1 MLVTDYLHILS
12 DKVWVGQNRI
22 DIRAV
27 WFDIKALTKEDVFQL
42 PNGTTVRGDWVT
54 EGGDQSIPAERREPR
69 ILCKKGKLS
78 LQFHGTNISIRLG
91 LNPGWGVGDVY
102 IDGVRPPT
110 IQGVFGAVDTV
121 SCDSDAYG
129 SPGAEYRDILIAD
142 NLSDGLHTLEVYC
155 NNLTPGAGGFF
166 VVTGCKVYSPA
177 NLTRTRPVW
186 IANRLEL
193 PQPEV
198 LTIKNFTADR
208 VHEVTATFSAGLL
221 DENGQ
226 PVGQHFWESLDAG
239 GEVSVTVVPAL
250 TGGEATGEQVETC
263 QLTALHPDPNGTE
276 IRSTNVNV
284 TPDTPGLEKTG
295 AWWPDSGFGELRDVT
310 NVGWVSVKLTVNA
323 DRFVLRVQRDYG
335 WGTFRILKDT
345 DTITGC
351 SWTNGSNVITVPL
364 GSEGPL
370 QVGRY
375 VTGPGIPP
383 GATIIGVSGNT
394 CTISATATQTV
405 SDQLLDVDTNV
416 TTVTCH
422 DDNGGGFFV
431 DVEVTGL
438 TFSTGNKV
446 KLVNDIADQ
455 FVVWSRITWATE
467 ARFTRRNETVQLKL
481 QRKHVPPFPLTN
493 TRIENGRVEWDPGA
507 SGQFDL
513 SKPYDNRGVV
523 EERAEMRFPTFIV
536 IYQPGYL
543 ERIKEYDIA
552 IVDPF
557 AVTRKEVEQLQA
569 LGIKVI
575 NYVSFGEEDGTI
587 ADPWDTSSAQVP
599 WTGDGQGPGGYAS
612 YYCKGGYHFGEM
624 SECSH
629 DRQRYEGVQA
639 CAMNNPNYN
648 PHWSGRCSA
657 ACANDW
663 REGYKT
669 WEKGGA
675 CSAGHTSAT
684 FWQRS
689 ASKACTNA
697 SCPDYNPPHNKCTQY
712 QQASAWGQDFSL
724 ITDFPDENGIWTS
737 YYVNPVPTGPG
748 SWYERIRDYYL
759 PLVFG
764 LPTPRDETLSV
775 QSKLLT
781 SGGVVLGIQL
791 THPPV
796 DQGEPITIT
805 DVVTG
810 YVYQKNLDW
819 DIDDKLGIIKLH
831 PTTGAPTV
839 SAGQQIRVQY
849 STKGLNSDGVFMDTV
864 DTVDIYPAEEYQA
877 AAAKLIND
885 MKALYPDRIFCSNR
899 GFSILDRIIHSCEYV
914 MFETFL
920 SEHDWVNK
928 TYYKIEDPAAV
939 AWNNQITAQLMELRK
954 RHVFDVLGLN
964 YASNGPEGDELRA
977 YIREET
983 HKRGWLSWCSEIL
996 LNDPLPNAG
1005 FSSGRGP
1012 IRTNMWKVY
1021 RVKRKQ

>member
-1 MLVTDYLHILS
+1 MLITDYLHILS
-12 DKVWVGQNRI
+12 DKTWAGQNRI
-22 DIRAV
+22 DVRAT
-27 WFDIKALTKEDVFQL
+27 WFDIKVLTKEDVFQL
-42 PNGTTVRGDWVT
+42 PNGTTVRGEWVV
-54 EGGDQSIPAERREPR
+54 EGGDKSLPAERQEPR

-102 IDGVRPPT
+102 IDGVRPST
-110 IQGVFGAVDTV
+110 IPGVFGAVDTV
-121 SCDSDAYG
+121 SCDSDAHN
-129 SPGAEYRDILIAD
+129 SSGAEYRDFLIAD
-142 NLSDGLHTLEVYC
+142 NLSDGPHTLEVYC
-155 NNLTPGAGGFF
+155 NNLVQGDNGFF
-166 VVTGCKVYSPA
+166 VVTGCKVYSPT

-186 IANRLEL
+186 IANHFEL

-198 LTIKNFTADR
+198 LTFKNFAADR

-226 PVGQHFWESLDAG
+226 LVGQQFWESLDAG
-239 GEVSVTVVPAL
+239 GEASVTVVPAI
-250 TGGEATGEQVETC
+250 TGGEASGEQVETC
-263 QLTALHPDPNGTE
+263 QLTALHPDPNGTY
-276 IRSTNVNV
+276 IRSTIVNV
-284 TPDTPGLEKTG
+284 TPDTSGLVKTG
-295 AWWPDSGFGELRDVT
+295 AWSQDSDFGELREYASA
-310 NVGWVSVKLTVNA
+310 NWASIALTVNA

-351 SWTNGSNVITVPL
+351 SWTSGSNVITVPL

-375 VTGPGIPP
+375 VTGTGIPR
-383 GATIIGVSGNT
+383 GATITGVSGNT
-394 CTISATATQTV
+394 CTISAAATQTK
-405 SDQLLDVDTNV
+405 SNQTLDVDTNV
-416 TTVTCH
+416 ATVTCH
-422 DDNGGGFFV
+422 DANGGGYFV
-431 DVEVTGL
+431 DVEVSGL
-438 TFSTGNKV
+438 TYPTGNKV
-446 KLVNDIADQ
+446 KLVNSTSGK
-455 FVVWSRITWATE
+455 FVIWSRITWTTE
-467 ARFTRRNETVQLKL
+467 ARFTRRDETVQLKL

-493 TRIENGRVEWDPGA
+493 TRNENGRVEWDPGA

-536 IYQPGYL
+536 IYQPGYI

-557 AVTRKEVEQLQA
+557 AVTRKEVAELQA

-575 NYVSFGEEDGTI
+575 NYVSFGEEDSTL
-587 ADPWDTSSAQVP
+587 ADPWDPGSSQGP

-624 SECSH
+624 SECVH

-639 CAMNNPNYN
+639 CAVNNPNYN
-648 PHWSGRCSA
+648 PHWIGRCSA
-657 ACANDW
+657 ACSNDW
-663 REGYKT
+663 REGYKA
-669 WEKGGA
+669 WRDGGA

-684 FWQRS
+684 FWQRD
-689 ASKACTNA
+689 ATKACTNA
-697 SCPDYNPPHNKCTQY
+697 SCPNYNPPNNKCTQY
-712 QQASAWGQDFSL
+712 QRADAWGQDFSL
-724 ITDFPDENGIWTS
+724 ITDFPDENGIWSS

-759 PLVFG
+759 PIVFG
-764 LPTPRDETLSV
+764 QPTPRDETLSV
-775 QSKLLT
+775 QSKLLQD
-781 SGGVVLGIQL
+781 GRVVLGVQL

-796 DQGEPITIT
+796 DQDEPLTVT
-805 DVVTG
+805 DVATG
-810 YVYQKNLDW
+810 FVYQKSLDW
-819 DIDDKLGIIKLH
+819 DLDDKLGIIKLH
-831 PTTGAPTV
+831 PTIGAPTV

-899 GFSILDRIIHSCEYV
+899 GFAILDRIIHSCEYV

-920 SEHDWVNK
+920 SWYNWENK
-928 TYYKIEDPAAV
+928 TYHKLEDPGV
-939 AWNNQITAQLMELRK
+939 IAWNDQITEQLMELRK

-996 LNDPLPNAG
+996 LNDPLPNTG
-1005 FSSGRGP
+1005 FSLDHGP
-1012 IRTNMWKVY
+1012 IRTNLWKVY